1 MSIDVRTGKVLK
13 TVPNARR
20 IFCSRFGP
28 YEFVQERKR
37 YRIVGK
43 HTLEIPSMSFPLHDA
58 AISPEA
64 ICFSE
69 AGIRCI
75 ELESGKQVWHHPDLW
90 TNHLAFATADFNF
103 YCVAMMHDPP
113 NNCSLVRLA
122 PRLMDCDQV
131 AFVGLCWEAAF
142 SQSGNFLVTMRGHVY
157 ETSTGRLLRQLG
169 FPQRDYPDH

>member
-1 MSIDVRTGKVLK
+1 MHAGSSAVASAHTSLFKSEKGIELWESTRWKFRPCLFPCMT
-13 TVPNARR
+13 
-20 IFCSRFGP
+20 
-28 YEFVQERKR
+28 QR
-37 YRIVGK
+37 YRQK
-43 HTLEIPSMSFPLHDA
+43 RFAFQKP
-58 AISPEA
+58 
-64 ICFSE
+64 
-69 AGIRCI
+69 GIRCI